1 MEQEIN
7 KIYKPLFLGGKRYT
21 IMMGGRASGRSY
33 TASQFALS
41 KLISPDYFRGAMM
54 RFVKG
59 DIKNSINQEIA
70 DRIEE
75 GNLTDNIEQKY
86 LQFNYGANSITGI
99 GFRKSSSDQK
109 SKLKSLAG
117 FNCVIIEEADEVSE
131 EDFLMLD
138 DSIRKA
144 GSDIQIILLLNPPDK
159 NHWIIRRWFN
169 LVDSGVEG
177 FFQAELKKSLEHNT
191 DYIFG
196 TYLENIKNLNQTTI
210 DNYEN
215 YINTNRDHYHNMIR
229 GLVSEGARGRIFKD
243 WKPMGKKDFD
253 DLPYP
258 KQYGLDF
265 GFSND
270 PTTLNEIKTHNN
282 KVYINELIYEVG
294 LTNQSIARKLESLGI
309 LKGDLIIAD
318 SAEPKSIQEL
328 VNEGWNVIP
337 ADKGADSIRAG
348 LDYLLAR
355 EVYYTEGS
363 SNIALEIQNY
373 KWALD
378 RNKLPTNKPIDDW
391 NHAIDSI
398 RYALVRKTTFTGF
411 I

>member
-1 MEQEIN
+1 MEQTIN
-7 KIYKPLFLGGKRYT
+7 KIYKPLFTNNKRYT
-21 IMMGGRASGRSY
+21 ILLGGRASGRSY
-33 TASQFALS
+33 TASQFILS
-41 KLISPDYFRGAMM
+41 NLIAPQYFRCAMM

-59 DIKNSINQEIA
+59 DIKNSINQEII
-70 DRIEE
+70 DRIDESGISDSIE
-75 GNLTDNIEQKY
+75 KSNLSFKY
-86 LQFNYGANSITGI
+86 GKNSVEGI

-117 FNCVIIEEADEVSE
+117 FNCIVIEEADEVSE

-144 GSDIQIILLLNPPDK
+144 GSEIKIILLLNPPDK
-159 NHWIIRRWFN
+159 NHWIIKRWFN
-169 LVDSGVEG
+169 LVDSGVDG
-177 FFQAELKKSLEHNT
+177 FFQAELKKSVEHNT

-215 YINTNRDHYHNMIR
+215 YINTNRDHYYNMIK

-243 WKPMGKKDFD
+243 WKPMTKKEFD
-253 DLPYP
+253 ELPYP

-265 GFSND
+265 GFSNSQ
-270 PTTLNEIKTHNN
+270 TALTEIKTHNN
-282 KVYINELIYEVG
+282 KVYINELIYMTG
-294 LTNQSIARKLESLGI
+294 LTNPSICRELERLG
-309 LKGDLIIAD
+309 LSKGDLIIAD
-318 SAEPKSIQEL
+318 SAEPKSIAEISSD
-328 VNEGWNVIP
+328 GWNITQ
-337 ADKGADSIRAG
+337 ADKGSDSVGAG
-348 LDYLLAR
+348 IDYLLAR

-363 SNIALEIQNY
+363 VNIALEIQNY
-373 KWALD
+373 KWGLD
-378 RNKLPTNKPIDDW
+378 KNKLPTNKPIDEW